1 MDKKESNA
9 DRGAKAVQQLR
20 QLLERSYTPAIDAI
34 CGTVQKKH
42 SVGIVREQIGK
53 AHFAYGPTTCKVD
66 LYVDYDGMVEPIA
79 IAVISTK
86 DGGSNQIE
94 RRKVDFYRIDQGLSD
109 RLIYIIKLFTGTI
122 KPSAKNRR
130 DYAKDADLSKGYAYY
145 RDLSAKNKA
154 EFINQLRS
162 VRHVML
168 DRALLGRG
176 EDVRCN
182 DKKMRQDRVDL
193 IAFYDARKTGEA
205 AWSFCD
211 PDEVIRL
218 ILSSDVKPAANGAR
232 QVQLGYGI
240 TLKRY
245 GGGLY
250 KGDTSIKD
258 YLQLQIQPRKVL
270 DESTNWTNFVEV
282 SRKVSFGIESESDS
296 KQAAAAKRGLA
307 AEQALIEKINQQD
320 NACTWI
326 VEECCNTSGYG
337 NFSARKP
344 SNKEKPDVV
353 LEEKNSPDSKATG
366 ISLKTYKP
374 EVSFG
379 QANRGTVDTYSRD
392 LDIPDGVVKTLRD
405 FTTVSQDGQRVMLNQ
420 APAEAQAN
428 LLKFFTQYQ
437 RPIVSHILR
446 GKSEASLKADW
457 MMFHEAADNSW
468 TARIG
473 NHAYWQLF
481 PMARVIDCCC
491 SLPPII
497 NENGNLILG
506 VGLTLQRKGGDKG
519 AESANDL
526 QFKINP
532 KKIIEVIGGSV
543 AAD

>member
-1 MDKKESNA
+1 MNTKESNA
-9 DRGAKAVQQLR
+9 SSGAKAVEQLK
-20 QLLERSYTPAIDAI
+20 QLIVSGNSAIIEAI
-34 CGTVQKKH
+34 T
-42 SVGIVREQIGK
+42 SIGK
-53 AHFAYGPTTCKVD
+53 KKCGSAFTSDALRRPHFAYGPPTGKVD
-66 LYVDYDGMVEPIA
+66 LYLESSIMYEPIA
-79 IAVISTK
+79 IGVISAK
-86 DGGSNQIE
+86 EGGGNQIE
-94 RRKVDFYRIDQGLSD
+94 RRKVDFYQPDQGLSE
-109 RLIYIIKLFTGTI
+109 RLIYILKLFTGTI

-344 SNKEKPDVV
+344 SYKEKPDVV

-437 RPIVSHILR
+437 RPIISHILR
-446 GKSEASLKADW
+446 GKAEASLKADW

-473 NHAYWQLF
+473 DHAYWQLF

-532 KKIIEVIGGSV
+532 QKIIEAIGGPV
-543 AAD
+543 ATD